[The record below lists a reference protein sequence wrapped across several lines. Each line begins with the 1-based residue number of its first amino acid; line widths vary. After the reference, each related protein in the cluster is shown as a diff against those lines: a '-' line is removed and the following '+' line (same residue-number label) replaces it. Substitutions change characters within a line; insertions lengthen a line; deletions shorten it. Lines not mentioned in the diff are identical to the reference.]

1 MARVKVKEKFQVTLP
16 ARMRQKAGVA
26 VGDMLEAKLQG
37 KKITFI
43 PTSAVDRDIAVSLR
57 EFRQG
62 KAHGPFK
69 SAKDFVRSLHRE
81 VRKLHKKS

>member
-1 MARVKVKEKFQVTLP
+1 MALVKVKEKFQVTLP
-16 ARMRQKAGVA
+16 AQMRQKAGVA

-43 PTSAVDRDIAVSLR
+43 PTTVVDRDIAISLR

-69 SAKDFVRSLHRE
+69 CSSIRSSKAEWR
-81 VRKLHKKS
+81 